1 MHTRTRPVKMAGT
14 LQRRCANCHCVVS
27 TGAIFGVWFFTVK
40 QGIGLRFHDMPTRLP
55 FDQLLVPVRQ
65 ISARITAA
73 RLAGYSS
80 GLVFL
85 PLAPSEADWR
95 ALPHGAVL
103 RGLFANKV
111 RKAGDCF
118 HLRVGARAQTLLIV
132 ACLADEAGTFE
143 RLQAAGKLARSALD
157 GEPQSLLLWQQG
169 CPEEAANATLSAT
182 IAALEAAA
190 FRFASFKSKPKRRM
204 HLARIDI
211 APGRKLPELD
221 LTLATSAGN
230 NLARWLT
237 ALPPNTLDARGYRRF
252 LQELA
257 RRLKLGFKFYGETD
271 LKRLGAG
278 AFLAVA
284 RGNGTRD
291 AGIAHL
297 SYRPRGAAS
306 RGSRTGAV
314 SRGSRT
320 GAALSLVGK
329 GVCFDTGGTN
339 LKPHKSM
346 LDMHTDMEG
355 SAVAVG
361 SLYALHALR
370 SPLAVDCWLAITEN
384 RIGPLAYKPQ
394 DVVRAFNGTTIQVI
408 HTDAEGRMILAD
420 ALGLAAAR
428 KPRAIID
435 YATLTGACVY
445 ALTERYSGAFT
456 NRPEARDLIES
467 AGSSSGERVWCFPMD
482 ADFDTDLESGV
493 ADIMQCAADGKGDH
507 ILAARFLSRFVPK
520 EIAWLHLDL
529 AAGSRHGGL
538 GHIATEITGFGVR
551 YTLDLLR
558 RGWPPAR

>member
-1 MHTRTRPVKMAGT
+1 MA
-14 LQRRCANCHCVVS
+14 
-27 TGAIFGVWFFTVK
+27 
-40 QGIGLRFHDMPTRLP
+40 TRLP
-55 FDQLLVPVRQ
+55 FEHLLVPVRHVG
-65 ISARITAA
+65 ARVTAS
-73 RLAGYSS
+73 RLARYSS
-80 GLVFL
+80 ALVFL
-85 PLAPSEADWR
+85 PLSPTEADWR

-103 RGLFANKV
+103 RGLFARKV

-118 HLRVGARAQTLLIV
+118 HLRVGAQAQTLLIV
-132 ACLADEAGTFE
+132 ACLADEASTFE

-157 GEPQSLLLWQQG
+157 GDPQSLLIWQQG
-169 CPEEAANATLSAT
+169 CAARPANATLSAA

-190 FRFASFKSKPKRRM
+190 FRFASFKSKPKRRER
-204 HLARIDI
+204 LLRIEI
-211 APGRKLPELD
+211 AAAGKLPDLD
-221 LTLATSAGN
+221 LTLATAAGN

-237 ALPPNTLDARGYRRF
+237 ALPPNILDARSYRRLL
-252 LQELA
+252 LQLA
-257 RRLKLGFKFYGETD
+257 QRLKLRFKFYGETE

-306 RGSRTGAV
+306 PAV
-314 SRGSRT
+314 
-320 GAALSLVGK
+320 SLVGK
-329 GVCFDTGGTN
+329 GICFDTGGTN
-339 LKPHKSM
+339 LKPHKGM

-355 SAVAVG
+355 SAVALG

-370 SPLAVDCWLAITEN
+370 SPMAVDCWLAITEN

-394 DVVRAFNGTTIQVI
+394 DIVRAHNGTTIQVI
-408 HTDAEGRMILAD
+408 HTDAEGRMVLAD
-420 ALGLAAAR
+420 TLSLAAAR

-456 NRPEARDLIES
+456 NRPEAREVIEA
-467 AGSSSGERVWCFPMD
+467 AGSNSGERVWCFPMD
-482 ADFDTDLESGV
+482 ADFDTDLESSV
-493 ADIMQCAADGKGDH
+493 ADVLQCATDGKGDH
-507 ILAARFLSRFVPK
+507 ILAARFLNRFVPK
-520 EIAWLHLDL
+520 DIAWLHIDL

-538 GHIATEITGFGVR
+538 AHIATEITGFGVR

-558 RGWPPAR
+558 RGWPPSPLPKAVAARGAARSRK

>member
-1 MHTRTRPVKMAGT
+1 
-14 LQRRCANCHCVVS
+14 
-27 TGAIFGVWFFTVK
+27 
-40 QGIGLRFHDMPTRLP
+40 MPTRLP
-55 FDQLLVPVRQ
+55 LDHLLVPVRQ
-65 ISARITAA
+65 IGARITASLLA
-73 RLAGYSS
+73 RYSS
-80 GLVFL
+80 ALVFL
-85 PLAPSEADWR
+85 PLAPTRADFG

-103 RGLFANKV
+103 RGLYAQKV

-132 ACLADEAGTFE
+132 ACLADEASTFE

-169 CPEEAANATLSAT
+169 CGVGPASATLNAT

-190 FRFASFKSKPKRRM
+190 FRFASFKTKPKRRAR
-204 HLARIDI
+204 LARIDI
-211 APGRKLPELD
+211 AASRKLPDLD
-221 LTLATSAGN
+221 LTLATAAGN

-237 ALPPNTLDARGYRRF
+237 ALPPNTLDARGYRRL
-252 LQELA
+252 LQELS
-257 RRLKLGFKFYGETD
+257 RRLKLGFKYHGESD

-278 AFLAVA
+278 AFLAVS

-297 SYRPRGAAS
+297 SYRPRG
-306 RGSRTGAV
+306 GAT
-314 SRGSRT
+314 R
-320 GAALSLVGK
+320 GAAPAVSLVGK
-329 GVCFDTGGTN
+329 GICFDTGGTN

-394 DVVRAFNGTTIQVI
+394 DVVRAHNGTTIQVI
-408 HTDAEGRMILAD
+408 HTDAEGRMVLAD
-420 ALGLAAAR
+420 TLSLAAAR

-456 NRPEARDLIES
+456 NRPQSRDLIES
-467 AGSSSGERVWCFPMD
+467 AGNSSGERVWCFPMD
-482 ADFDTDLESGV
+482 ADFDTDLESSV
-493 ADIMQCAADGKGDH
+493 ADVLQCATDGKGDH
-507 ILAARFLSRFVPK
+507 ILAARFLNRFVPK

-538 GHIATEITGFGVR
+538 AHIATEITGFGVR

-558 RGWPPAR
+558 RGWPPGTAAARAPQ